1 MVPNEEFLKQPK
13 SFWAQVKLISMTL
26 KYSKGGTIKEYNIE
40 EIEKCLNDLG
50 LTTEHLVDSAKK
62 ITAEGKLLLGY
73 FHFRAEVLKRIV
85 KPNLMDKD
93 QAKEEF
99 EKLKK
104 SYSSKVNIPLN
115 KQKGKKRHPA
125 YLTGLVDMLTE
136 KTLGSLD
143 FDPNPRELTVVT
155 KNQKPLRTL
164 SRWVDGA
171 YPSTTNPLAIWE
183 VKEYYSTTSFGS
195 RVADGVYES
204 LLDGYELEELRLKE
218 FIEVKHYLIV
228 DGYLTWWDMGKS
240 YLCRLVDMLH
250 EGFLDEVI
258 FGKEILDRW
267 PEIVKSWPKSSTKS
281 TVVGRERL
289 LRS

>member
-183 VKEYYSTTSFGS
+183 IKEYYSTTSFGS